1 MSIDKYYNVLVAP
14 VISEKST
21 LVGEQANQYV
31 FKVSKRANKEDVKN
45 AVELFFNVS
54 VTAVQILNR
63 KGKEKRYGRTVGRRV
78 NEKKAYVSLKQGQTI
93 QFGSEA

>member
-1 MSIDKYYNVLVAP
+1 MSVDKYYNVLVAP

-21 LVGEQANQYV
+21 LVGEQSNQYV
-31 FKVSKRANKEDVKN
+31 FKVSKRANKKDVKK
-45 AVELFFNVS
+45 AIELFFNVS

-78 NEKKAYVSLKQGQTI
+78 NEKKAYVSLKEGQTI
-93 QFGSEA
+93 QFGSET

>member
-1 MSIDKYYNVLVAP
+1 MSINKYYNVLIAP
-14 VISEKST
+14 VVSEKST

-45 AVELFFNVS
+45 AIELFFNVS

-63 KGKEKRYGRTVGRRV
+63 KGKEKRYGKTVGRRV
-78 NEKKAYVSLKQGQTI
+78 NEKKAYVSLKEGQTI
-93 QFGSEA
+93 QFGLEG

>member
-14 VISEKST
+14 VIYEKST
-21 LVGEQANQYV
+21 LVGERANQYI

-45 AVELFFNVS
+45 AIELFFNVS

-78 NEKKAYVSLKQGQTI
+78 NEKKAYVSLKEGQTI

>member
-21 LVGEQANQYV
+21 LVGERANQYI

-45 AVELFFNVS
+45 AIELFFNVS

-78 NEKKAYVSLKQGQTI
+78 NEKKAYVSLKEGQTI
-93 QFGSEA
+93 QFGSET

>member
-31 FKVSKRANKEDVKN
+31 FKVSKRANKQDVKN
-45 AVELFFNVS
+45 AIELFFNVS

-63 KGKEKRYGRTVGRRV
+63 KGKEKRYGRTLGRRV
-78 NEKKAYVSLKQGQTI
+78 NEKKAYVSLKEGQTI

>member
-1 MSIDKYYNVLVAP
+1 MSIDKYYNILLSP

-31 FKVSKRANKEDVKN
+31 FKVSKRANKSDVKN
-45 AVELFFNVS
+45 AIELFFNVS

-63 KGKEKRYGRTVGRRV
+63 KGKEKRYGRTLGRRV
-78 NEKKAYVSLKQGQTI
+78 NEKKAYVSLKEGQTI
-93 QFGSEA
+93 QFGAEA

>member
-1 MSIDKYYNVLVAP
+1 MSASKFYDVLLAP
-14 VISEKST
+14 VVSEKST

-45 AVELFFNVS
+45 AIELFFNVS

-63 KGKEKRYGRTVGRRV
+63 KGKEKRYGRTLGRRV
-78 NEKKAYVSLKQGQTI
+78 NEKKAYVSLKEGQTI

>member
-45 AVELFFNVS
+45 AIELFFNVS

-63 KGKEKRYGRTVGRRV
+63 KGKEKRYGRTLGRRV
-78 NEKKAYVSLKQGQTI
+78 NEKKAYVSLKEGQTI

>member
-31 FKVSKRANKEDVKN
+31 FKVSRRANKEDVKN
-45 AVELFFNVS
+45 AIELFFNVS

-78 NEKKAYVSLKQGQTI
+78 NEKKAYVSLKEGQTI

>member
-31 FKVSKRANKEDVKN
+31 FKVSKRANKADVKN
-45 AVELFFNVS
+45 AIELFFNVS

-78 NEKKAYVSLKQGQTI
+78 NEKKAYVSLKEGQTI

>member
-21 LVGEQANQYV
+21 LVGEQANQYE

-45 AVELFFNVS
+45 AIELFFNVS

-63 KGKEKRYGRTVGRRV
+63 KGKEKRYGRTLGRRV
-78 NEKKAYVSLKQGQTI
+78 NEKKAYVSLKEGQTI

>member
-1 MSIDKYYNVLVAP
+1 MSIDKYYNILVAP

-21 LVGEQANQYV
+21 LVGEQSNQYV

-45 AVELFFNVS
+45 AIELFFNVS

-63 KGKEKRYGRTVGRRV
+63 KGKEKRYGRTLGRRV
-78 NEKKAYVSLKQGQTI
+78 NEKKAYVSLKEGQTI

>member
-45 AVELFFNVS
+45 AIELFFNVS
-54 VTAVQILNR
+54 VTGVQILNR
-63 KGKEKRYGRTVGRRV
+63 KGKEKRYGRTIGRRV
-78 NEKKAYVSLKQGQTI
+78 NEKKAYVSLKEGQTI

>member
-31 FKVSKRANKEDVKN
+31 FKVAKRANKEDVKN
-45 AVELFFNVS
+45 AIELFFNVS

-63 KGKEKRYGRTVGRRV
+63 KGKEKRYGRTLGRRV
-78 NEKKAYVSLKQGQTI
+78 NEKKAYVSLKEGQTI

>member
-1 MSIDKYYNVLVAP
+1 MSIDKYYNVLVAQ

-45 AVELFFNVS
+45 AIELFFNVS
-54 VTAVQILNR
+54 VTGVQILNR

-78 NEKKAYVSLKQGQTI
+78 NEKKAYVSLKEGQTI

>member
-45 AVELFFNVS
+45 AIELFFNVS
-54 VTAVQILNR
+54 VTGVQILNR

-78 NEKKAYVSLKQGQTI
+78 NEKKAYVSLKEGQTI

>member
-21 LVGEQANQYV
+21 LVSEQNNQYV

-45 AVELFFNVS
+45 AIELFFNVS

-63 KGKEKRYGRTVGRRV
+63 KGKEKRYGRTLGRRV
-78 NEKKAYVSLKQGQTI
+78 NEKKAYVSLKEGQTI

>member
-21 LVGEQANQYV
+21 LVGERANQYI

-45 AVELFFNVS
+45 AIELFFNVS

-78 NEKKAYVSLKQGQTI
+78 NEKKAYVSLKEGQTI

>member
-45 AVELFFNVS
+45 AIELFFNVS

-78 NEKKAYVSLKQGQTI
+78 DEKKAYVSLKEGQTI